1 MEKVLENYGSYLT
14 HLEQLAH
21 TNSQL
26 KKCEEIKRFVNKW
39 KDAGYLLHI
48 AIFIDIL

>member
-1 MEKVLENYGSYLT
+1 MDKVLENYGPYLT